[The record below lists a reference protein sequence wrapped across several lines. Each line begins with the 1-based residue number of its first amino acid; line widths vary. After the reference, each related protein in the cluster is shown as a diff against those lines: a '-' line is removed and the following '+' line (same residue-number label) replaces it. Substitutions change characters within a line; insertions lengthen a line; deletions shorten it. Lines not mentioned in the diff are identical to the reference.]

1 MTPHQIE
8 VIQLNHQI
16 EKVEGKSHR
25 VAEEVIDLLQ
35 VALKASQRG
44 RTEVVQERL
53 DVSIRLLQELLNNQ

>member
-1 MTPHQIE
+1 MTPHEIQ
-8 VIQLNHQI
+8 VIQLSAQI

-53 DVSIRLLQELLNNQ
+53 EVRIRLLQELLNNQ